1 MGRCITQGCCI
12 SCIPSHTIT
21 APSVII
27 YQSPSMYA
35 ACVSAAFMVSQVHK
49 SAPLR
54 CVADYDYP
62 VTGSG
67 ELSWAAAPHKDAT
80 QGCCIPSLSRCMQH
94 ASRRRLWCLK
104 STSRLH
110 CADYG
115 YPVTGSGEL
124 SWAAAPH
131 KDATQGCCIPLHLTT
146 ILTATTY

>member
-1 MGRCITQGCCI
+1 MGRCTTQRC
-12 SCIPSHTIT
+12 CIPSHTTT

-27 YQSPSMYA
+27 YQSLSMYA
-35 ACVSAAFMVSQVHK
+35 ACVRAALMVSQFHK

-54 CVADYDYP
+54 CVADFDC
-62 VTGSG
+62 VDTCFS

-110 CADYG
+110 CADYD

-124 SWAAAPH
+124 SWAAASH
-131 KDATQGCCIPLHLTT
+131 KDAASAAFHRTQSRRHP
-146 ILTATTY
+146 